1 MPTTLTSF
9 KTFLLW
15 SLFVGRINR
24 RTRKSMQT
32 AEKCKLQSFLQRRT
46 HPALPKFFQPLI
58 SGGRGWD
65 QHKSFRLSGICI
77 SDLNI
82 FHQKISQALSCNL
95 ELGKGKIWT
104 CCGPSIS
111 IVAIFF
117 LECWPGPK
125 RSSSTNDSSSFYLF
139 QKDKERGKAK
149 LLSGIANRRFWY
161 CCS

>member
-24 RTRKSMQT
+24 RTRKSMQA

-95 ELGKGKIWT
+95 ELGKRENMNVLRSINIH
-104 CCGPSIS
+104 CCY
-111 IVAIFF
+111 F
-117 LECWPGPK
+117 
-125 RSSSTNDSSSFYLF
+125 
-139 QKDKERGKAK
+139 
-149 LLSGIANRRFWY
+149 LSGVLTRVQEVVEY
-161 CCS
+161 

>member
-1 MPTTLTSF
+1 MLNIPWRTTMPTTLTSF

-24 RTRKSMQT
+24 RTRKSMQA

-82 FHQKISQALSCNL
+82 FHQKIAQALSCNL
-95 ELGKGKIWT
+95 EKVKIWT
-104 CCGPSIS
+104 VHQYPLLLFSFWSADQDPRGRRVLTILLVFTCSKKIKKGERPSYS
-111 IVAIFF
+111 Q
-117 LECWPGPK
+117 E
-125 RSSSTNDSSSFYLF
+125 
-139 QKDKERGKAK
+139 
-149 LLSGIANRRFWY
+149 
-161 CCS
+161 

>member
-15 SLFVGRINR
+15 SLFVRRINR
-24 RTRKSMQT
+24 RTRKSMQA

-82 FHQKISQALSCNL
+82 FHQKIAQALSCNL
-95 ELGKGKIWT
+95 EKVKIWT
-104 CCGPSIS
+104 VHQYPLLLFSFWSADQSPRGRRVLTILLVFTCSKKIKKGERPSYS
-111 IVAIFF
+111 Q
-117 LECWPGPK
+117 E
-125 RSSSTNDSSSFYLF
+125 
-139 QKDKERGKAK
+139 
-149 LLSGIANRRFWY
+149 
-161 CCS
+161 

>member
-15 SLFVGRINR
+15 SLFVRRINR
-24 RTRKSMQT
+24 RTRKSMQA

-82 FHQKISQALSCNL
+82 FHQKIAQALSCNL
-95 ELGKGKIWT
+95 EKVKIWT
-104 CCGPSIS
+104 VHQYPLLLFSFWSADQDPRGRRVLTILLVFTCSKKIKKG
-111 IVAIFF
+111 
-117 LECWPGPK
+117 ER
-125 RSSSTNDSSSFYLF
+125 RSYS
-139 QKDKERGKAK
+139 QE
-149 LLSGIANRRFWY
+149 
-161 CCS
+161 

>member
-24 RTRKSMQT
+24 RTRKSMQA

-46 HPALPKFFQPLI
+46 HPAFPKFFQPLI

-82 FHQKISQALSCNL
+82 FHQKIAQALSCNL
-95 ELGKGKIWT
+95 EKVKIWT
-104 CCGPSIS
+104 VHQYPLLLFSFWSADQSPRGRRVLTILLVFTCSKKIKKGERPSYS
-111 IVAIFF
+111 Q
-117 LECWPGPK
+117 E
-125 RSSSTNDSSSFYLF
+125 
-139 QKDKERGKAK
+139 
-149 LLSGIANRRFWY
+149 
-161 CCS
+161 

>member
-82 FHQKISQALSCNL
+82 FHQKYLKHYLVTWKKWKYERAAVHQYPLLLFSFWSADQDPRGRRVLTILLVFTCSKKIK
-95 ELGKGKIWT
+95 KGER
-104 CCGPSIS
+104 PS
-111 IVAIFF
+111 
-117 LECWPGPK
+117 
-125 RSSSTNDSSSFYLF
+125 YY
-139 QKDKERGKAK
+139 Q
-149 LLSGIANRRFWY
+149 GIANRRFWY